1 MATDPDK
8 LDQIIDK
15 INDLEIKIA
24 RLEEKLQNQTM
35 LFKVYYSAITILI
48 AGIGFAVGFIIK

>member
-8 LDQIIDK
+8 LDQIINK

-35 LFKVYYSAITILI
+35 LFKMYYSVITILLS
-48 AGIGFAVGFIIK
+48 GIGFAVGFIIK

>member
-1 MATDPDK
+1 MINDTDKIDI
-8 LDQIIDK
+8 IIDK

-35 LFKVYYSAITILI
+35 LFKIYYTIITVLI
-48 AGIGFAVGFIIK
+48 SGIGFAVGFIIR

>member
-1 MATDPDK
+1 MINDNDK
-8 LDQIIDK
+8 IDIIIDK

-35 LFKVYYSAITILI
+35 LFKIYYTIITVLI
-48 AGIGFAVGFIIK
+48 SGIGFAIGFIIR